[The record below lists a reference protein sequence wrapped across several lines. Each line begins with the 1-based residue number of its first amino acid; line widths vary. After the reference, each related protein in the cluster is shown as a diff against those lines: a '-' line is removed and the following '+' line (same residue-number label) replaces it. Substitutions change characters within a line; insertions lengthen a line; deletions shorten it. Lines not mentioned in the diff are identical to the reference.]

1 MAITVKRPERTV
13 EIITDL
19 SMLDE
24 IDRLTKEVSAPSTT
38 LADTRKVKAARRLE
52 ALADEVKGV
61 TLSVRFQ
68 AVSARE
74 NAEAM
79 AAAAVPKDDQH
90 PDGTDWFKVVQ
101 KLAPAATVSVEWAD
115 GSACNDFNPDTDWPA
130 LLDSMS
136 DYQVAEILG
145 AIIALGRETGAGP
158 KAIFEKASSIL
169 RASGQNSSSPERSAS
184 RTNGYRGGNR
194 NRR

>member
-19 SMLDE
+19 TMLDE

-38 LADTRKVKAARRLE
+38 LADPRKVKAARRLE

-79 AAAAVPKDDQH
+79 AAAVPKDDQH

-115 GSACNDFNPDTDWPA
+115 GSACNDFNPDTDWSA

-136 DYQVAEILG
+136 DYQVAEVLG

-184 RTNGYRGGNR
+184 RTNGYKGGNR